1 MSTIATPR
9 SATSL
14 WWLPLTLGVVNI
26 VVGLIA
32 IFWPEA
38 TLAVVGVLFG
48 IQLLIVGALRLAQV
62 IFTREGD
69 TTARVITAAVGVL
82 FLFVGLLCLQN
93 VMQTIKVLALLVGL
107 VWVIG
112 GAVGVIG
119 ALASGPPGRWTGM
132 TIWEL
137 AVGVISVLAGAVVL
151 VYPKESVTAL
161 AVLIGIW
168 LLVIGVVTVAGA
180 FRLRSLA
187 TA

>member
-32 IFWPEA
+32 IFWPEVS
-38 TLAVVGVLFG
+38 LAVVGV
-48 IQLLIVGALRLAQV
+48 LRLAQV

>member
-1 MSTIATPR
+1 MSIVTPPR

-32 IFWPEA
+32 IFWPEVS
-38 TLAVVGVLFG
+38 LAVVGVLFG
-48 IQLLIVGALRLAQV
+48 IQLLIAGVLRLAQV
-62 IFTREGD
+62 IFTREGE
-69 TTARVITAAVGVL
+69 TTERVITAAVGVL

-119 ALASGPPGRWTGM
+119 ALASGPPSRWTGV
-132 TIWEL
+132 TLWEL
-137 AVGVISVLAGAVVL
+137 VVGVVSVLAGVVVL
-151 VYPKESVTAL
+151 IYPKESVTAL
-161 AVLIGIW
+161 AVLLGIW
-168 LLVIGVVTVAGA
+168 LLVIGIVTVAGA